1 MKQIL
6 FLSFK
11 ESNEELNG
19 PTIDP
24 KALKALWK
32 QWMTTSNSRLVTST
46 IRE

>member
-6 FLSFK
+6 FLSLK
-11 ESNEELNG
+11 ESHEELNG

-24 KALKALWK
+24 KALKALLK
-32 QWMTTSNSRLVTST
+32 QWRIASNSSLVTST